1 MPNEAVETS
10 EDVSA
15 LRLLIERLE
24 NENKELKEQLDS
36 FKMQATESVSEIA
49 LLQQQNTELT
59 ERLHLALN
67 IEVKDTETS
76 ELNVQI
82 TQLKQEIKDLTEQ
95 RDQAVVSEA
104 QTSASLES
112 LREELS
118 RLGAVTM
125 ELMKEV
131 EQSQGVEKEKSIEIE
146 SLKKLCQVRRVS
158 EVEADPNEVMKLK
171 DMLAGLLVMNITFKY
186 EMGRRNCM
194 TSWEL
199 RYNRFFSRC

>member
-1 MPNEAVETS
+1 M
-10 EDVSA
+10 
-15 LRLLIERLE
+15 IEGLE
-24 NENKELKEQLDS
+24 SENKELKEQNDS
-36 FKMQATESVSEIA
+36 LKTQATESISEIV
-49 LLQQQNTELT
+49 LLHQQNTELS
-59 ERLHLALN
+59 EQLRLALD
-67 IEVKDTETS
+67 IETKDT
-76 ELNVQI
+76 QI
-82 TQLKQEIKDLTEQ
+82 TEVNVEITELKQEIKDLTEQ

-171 DMLAGLLVMNITFKY
+171 DMLAGLFMMDFALEYGMV
-186 EMGRRNCM
+186 
-194 TSWEL
+194 
-199 RYNRFFSRC
+199 